1 MDYTFKKQII
11 EALIFASDTPL
22 SESRLISL
30 VEELDALT
38 VKKIL
43 DELTQEYHDSRRAF
57 TLVRVAGGYQLVTR
71 PEFSVWLKKLFQGR
85 AKTRLSQASLEVLAI
100 IAFKQPISRPQIEA
114 IRGTNCDGVV
124 KNLLERNLITI
135 AGRSEA
141 LGRALLYKTTDEFL
155 RYFGI
160 NQITDLP
167 RPKEIKELVGDQ
179 EDMFE
184 SLSSL
189 SGQLGQRDLFT
200 ELVNREGKNLQ
211 QDEPENPTE

>member
-1 MDYTFKKQII
+1 MDYAFKKQII

-38 VKKIL
+38 VKKII
-43 DELTQEYHDSRRAF
+43 DELTQEYHDARRAF

-85 AKTRLSQASLEVLAI
+85 AKTRLSQASLEVMAI

-155 RYFGI
+155 HYFGI

-179 EDMFE
+179 DDMFE

-189 SGQLGQRDLFT
+189 SGQLGQRDLFS
-200 ELVNREGKNLQ
+200 ELMSREEKKLQ
-211 QDEPENPTE
+211 QDESENPTE

>member
-1 MDYTFKKQII
+1 MDYAFKKQII
-11 EALIFASDTPL
+11 EALIFASDMPL
-22 SESRLISL
+22 SESRLIAL

-38 VKKIL
+38 VKKII
-43 DELTQEYHDSRRAF
+43 DELIQEYHDSRRAF
-57 TLVRVAGGYQLVTR
+57 TLVRVAGGYQLVTK

-85 AKTRLSQASLEVLAI
+85 AKARLSQAALEVLAI

-160 NQITDLP
+160 NQISDLP

-179 EDMFE
+179 ENMFE

-189 SGQLGQRDLFT
+189 SGQLGQRDLFS
-200 ELVNREGKNLQ
+200 ELMSREENVLK
-211 QDEPENPTE
+211 QDESENPTE